1 LSPTT
6 PIKIVQGRGLDSL
19 ARDADFAV
27 LPLGSV
33 EYHGPHAPYGT
44 DLILSEGFSE
54 AIDGQFSAVLYPAV
68 PYSACPGKTVHY
80 KGTISI
86 SSETYLCYV
95 QDILLG
101 ILESGFSKIVILNAH
116 DANMGVARVAA
127 ERVTGHIDPSSVLI
141 LNWFQMLSAQT
152 TNEWGVF
159 SGTGRGHGG
168 PYEISAV
175 QAFRPDSVEV
185 QANDED
191 LATPQPLTSLPY
203 VLVERSP
210 SGWNGYTGNVHETS
224 IDTGRKIVQGVTE
237 NLNSIL
243 EKWVRG

>member
-6 PIKIVQGRGLDSL
+6 PIKIVQGRRLDNIVT
-19 ARDADFAV
+19 DADFAV
-27 LPLGSV
+27 LPLGSI

-68 PYSACPGKTVHY
+68 PYSACPGKTMHF

-95 QDILLG
+95 QDILHG
-101 ILESGFSKIVILNAH
+101 ILKSGFSKIVILNAH

-127 ERVTGHIDPSSVLI
+127 EWVTGQVDPSSVLI
-141 LNWFQMLSAQT
+141 LNWFQMLSAET
-152 TNEWGVF
+152 TNDWGVF

-175 QAFRPDSVEV
+175 QAFRPDSVQV
-185 QANDED
+185 QADDED
-191 LATPQPLTSLPY
+191 LATPPPLTSLPY

-210 SGWNGYTGNVHETS
+210 SGWNGYTGKIHETS
-224 IDTGRKIVQGVTE
+224 IESGHKIVQGVKQ
-237 NLNSIL
+237 NLNLIL
-243 EKWVRG
+243 EKWVHG